1 MKRKQSACLLASM
14 LLPGVLL
21 GWPSRAGAQS
31 TNLTTIE
38 QMLPAYE
45 QYADDCEAAL
55 NALPTPYSPAVQDD
69 VNEAM
74 LRINALRSIPTII
87 QKDPS
92 YFNNSIK
99 PSNLVAWKQGW
110 DYFLACA
117 QAGADS
123 FAGMTSGTRAYVSP
137 IDGGLLFYELQLPAD
152 YTPSKTYPLLVLLHP
167 GGAYF
172 WEANG
177 VGGAPS
183 NNPKYANSTETITIH
198 PFGRGSNSYAGMGE
212 ASVLEALADAE
223 ARYPIDLN
231 RILVGG
237 ASMGAVGG
245 FRFGCFYPD
254 LFAACYSITGDT
266 DYMLP
271 KYNGMFDPIESL
283 CNYAN
288 IGVCIWDAPKDLSYT
303 QNEQVA
309 SDLSA
314 LQQTYPG
321 YYPYVK
327 YTDPNGKHGVID
339 PTLLQ
344 EGWDWMWQQVR
355 NPYPAQ
361 VIYQTYW
368 LRYSGAYW
376 AYVDGVV
383 DPTKPALIQA
393 NLTSGPAVSVN
404 VENVT
409 NFHLNLVPQLVG
421 SISKVAVTINGTS
434 LNVPTGGEVDF
445 AYQNGSWTK
454 AASRY
459 GSGLVKRPGLSGPVL
474 DAFMQNPVLMVYG
487 TTAGKSDA
495 QQNAM
500 VDAALMNLLGPGD
513 GAVVYH
519 TPFNRKQ
526 DVQVTS
532 EDIANDNLVLFG
544 TPQTNALLASVAGS
558 LPISFLSNGIQ
569 VGSSQYT
576 GNGVGL
582 VMIYPNP
589 LNQNNYILILP
600 ENYGSYTGLQPS
612 SLYKFPD
619 YMVIYPYSTSLKPN
633 QMRILKKG
641 TFSSSWSL

>member
-344 EGWDWMWQQVR
+344 EGWDWM
-355 NPYPAQ
+355 
-361 VIYQTYW
+361 
-368 LRYSGAYW
+368 
-376 AYVDGVV
+376 
-383 DPTKPALIQA
+383 
-393 NLTSGPAVSVN
+393 
-404 VENVT
+404 
-409 NFHLNLVPQLVG
+409 
-421 SISKVAVTINGTS
+421 
-434 LNVPTGGEVDF
+434 
-445 AYQNGSWTK
+445 
-454 AASRY
+454 
-459 GSGLVKRPGLSGPVL
+459 
-474 DAFMQNPVLMVYG
+474 
-487 TTAGKSDA
+487 
-495 QQNAM
+495 
-500 VDAALMNLLGPGD
+500 
-513 GAVVYH
+513 
-519 TPFNRKQ
+519 
-526 DVQVTS
+526 
-532 EDIANDNLVLFG
+532 
-544 TPQTNALLASVAGS
+544 
-558 LPISFLSNGIQ
+558 
-569 VGSSQYT
+569 
-576 GNGVGL
+576 
-582 VMIYPNP
+582 
-589 LNQNNYILILP
+589 
-600 ENYGSYTGLQPS
+600 
-612 SLYKFPD
+612 
-619 YMVIYPYSTSLKPN
+619 
-633 QMRILKKG
+633 
-641 TFSSSWSL
+641 